1 MGFGIIPLKLLLMI
15 IFLIHVLI
23 MDITEHV
30 IDQCVYFP
38 SAVFVQCAVA
48 HQAVFFHSIF
58 HACRLWEISTGLR
71 AEHTHEVGV

>member
-30 IDQCVYFP
+30 IDQC
-38 SAVFVQCAVA
+38 AVA

-58 HACRLWEISTGLR
+58 HVCRL
-71 AEHTHEVGV
+71 